1 MRAFKTISSLQNYY
15 FKVKFLIV
23 LTFLSNVQQAPLSFT
38 KICDP
43 TRSYFEKKN
52 GSTVGD
58 CVNFG
63 SSSCCNPPAVASDEK
78 QGCLPSKRASA
89 TLLWQ

>member
-1 MRAFKTISSLQNYY
+1 MYSKHPSLLQKYA
-15 FKVKFLIV
+15 
-23 LTFLSNVQQAPLSFT
+23 TPLEV
-38 KICDP
+38 IL
-43 TRSYFEKKN
+43 KKN